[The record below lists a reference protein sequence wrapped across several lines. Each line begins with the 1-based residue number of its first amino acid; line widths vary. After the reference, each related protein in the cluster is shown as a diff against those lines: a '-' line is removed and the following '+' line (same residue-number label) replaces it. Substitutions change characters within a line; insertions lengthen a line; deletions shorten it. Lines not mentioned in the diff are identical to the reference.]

1 MDYLG
6 PLQAPYYF
14 AAGVLAMRYAIFVD
28 AGYLYAEASKPLSA
42 SGSDRMERRYIVLDQ
57 AEIIG
62 KLLETASA
70 KTDDAALLRIY
81 WYDGV
86 RGGELAPE
94 QIELA
99 LTPDVKFRA
108 GVVNAAGQQKG
119 VDSLIVTDLIELS
132 RNHAISDAVLLSG
145 DGDLRIAI
153 QIAQSFGVRVHLISI
168 EPPNRGAQSRSQ
180 LLAQEADT
188 ITEWSRAD
196 SLKLVALKPGID
208 ADAVSDARAT
218 QIANDVEDALGQ
230 AANEL
235 LVSLDPDQRRAI
247 AVLEPGV
254 LIPSEYD
261 SRLLIVGSG
270 KLEGRRLERAE
281 ITYLRNRFKELARG
295 NAASET
301 G

>member
-1 MDYLG
+1 
-6 PLQAPYYF
+6 
-14 AAGVLAMRYAIFVD
+14 MRYAIFVD
-28 AGYLYAEASKPLSA
+28 AGYLYAEASKPLSL
-42 SGSDRMERRYIVLDQ
+42 SGSDRIERRYIILNQ

-70 KTDDAALLRIY
+70 KTDAAALLRIY

-86 RGGELAPE
+86 RGGELSPE

-99 LTPDVKFRA
+99 LTHDVKFRA

-180 LLAQEADT
+180 LLAQESDT
-188 ITEWSRAD
+188 ITEWSRED
-196 SLKLVALKPGID
+196 SLNLVSLKPGVD
-208 ADAVSDARAT
+208 ADAVSEAEVS
-218 QIANDVEDALGQ
+218 QISDEIETALGQ
-230 AANEL
+230 AASEL
-235 LVSLDPDQRRAI
+235 LVALDPDQRRIVA
-247 AVLEPGV
+247 ALEPGAP
-254 LIPSEYD
+254 IPPEYD
-261 SRLLIVGSG
+261 GRLLPMGSR

-281 ITYLRNRFKELARG
+281 IIYLRNRIKELARG
-295 NAASET
+295 DADSEP

>member
-1 MDYLG
+1 
-6 PLQAPYYF
+6 
-14 AAGVLAMRYAIFVD
+14 MRYAIFVD
-28 AGYLYAEASKPLSA
+28 AGYLYAEASKPLSP
-42 SGSDRMERRYIVLDQ
+42 SGSDRIERRYITLNR

-70 KTDDAALLRIY
+70 KTEAAALLRIY

-86 RGGELAPE
+86 RGGELSPE

-132 RNHAISDAVLLSG
+132 RNHAIADAILLSG

-168 EPPNRGAQSRSQ
+168 EPLNRSAQSRSQ
-180 LLAQEADT
+180 LLAQESDT
-188 ITEWSRAD
+188 ITEWSRDD
-196 SLKLVALKPGID
+196 SLHLVSLKPGID
-208 ADAVSDARAT
+208 ADAVSDAGALP
-218 QIANDVEDALGQ
+218 ISDAVADALGM
-230 AANEL
+230 AAAEL
-235 LVSLDPDQRRAI
+235 LAALNPDQRSSI
-247 AVLEPGV
+247 AALEPGARM
-254 LIPSEYD
+254 PNEYD
-261 SRLLIVGSG
+261 GRLLNIGSS
-270 KLEGRRLERAE
+270 KLDGRRLDRSE
-281 ITYLRNRFKELARG
+281 ITYLRNRFKELAQG
-295 NAASET
+295 ADGAAP